1 MVTFT
6 EQENGLL
13 ITPDDIEEL
22 KEATDLFEAFEDQL
36 CNGWSVIDTSQSGD
50 LTDGMIISD
59 DCEYDDD
66 GNLTERGVVY
76 WDSNYQVT
84 DTLEELQNGRSV
96 VWYKS
101 K

>member
-6 EQENGLL
+6 EQTNGLL

-22 KEATDLFEAFEDQL
+22 KEATDLHEAFEDQL
-36 CNGWSVIDTSQSGD
+36 CNEWEVLQPEQVGA
-50 LTDGMIISD
+50 LTDGMIITNDSF
-59 DCEYDDD
+59 YNDD
-66 GNLTERGVVY
+66 GDLQGVGVVY

-84 DTLEELQNGRSV
+84 DTLEELREGRSV
-96 VWYKS
+96 VWHKS